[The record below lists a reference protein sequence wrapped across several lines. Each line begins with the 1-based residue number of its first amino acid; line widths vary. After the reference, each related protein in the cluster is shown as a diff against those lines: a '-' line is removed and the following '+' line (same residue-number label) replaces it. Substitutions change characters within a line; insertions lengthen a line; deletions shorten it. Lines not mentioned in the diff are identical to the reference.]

1 MEDLGPEH
9 VKALARAVGLTI
21 ADDDLTDVTFRLGAT
36 LDRLGALDALDLL
49 RVGGAAGA
57 GRGDEVGRRPG
68 RAAPRADRRATAARR
83 DRGAGTGLPRRG
95 ATSRARARSGPRGKR

>member
-57 GRGDEVGRRPG
+57 GRGDEVGRRPR
-68 RAAPRADRRATAARR
+68 RAAPRADRRA
-83 DRGAGTGLPRRG
+83 G
-95 ATSRARARSGPRGKR
+95 RARSRSRGKR